1 MKSDLVRINKEMN
14 LNKVDIEEGFQNL
27 YVNILQT
34 INTMDKYEHI
44 KLTRADLIKLLGTNS
59 RNAEYLHN
67 IFVRLTGSNEIKI
80 GEKKIYGSIFSAKA
94 EKDGSYLIAVNEFY
108 KEYLFTKADIELMHK
123 AKKYSHLPLTKE
135 EAEYWYK
142 KLKEKKKF
150 LMLLNNKSI
159 KALRGKNNKI
169 IYSMLKEFAGS
180 IVQTGEHRGECF
192 RKISYK
198 EFKEM
203 LQLSETYR
211 NDNIDRLLKK
221 AQKDITELTE
231 ITVSEIKTFPEKLGR
246 GAKKEYMIIFF
257 FEKAGTKVKKK
268 LEAEKTEIDAID
280 ELLTISN
287 DGDSKKEKF
296 EEPEE
301 ITKLKMLI
309 KKQIKNRKD
318 YFELWGKLI
327 PLETEKEIYDFI
339 AENQLI
345 INFELIETP
354 DEEKTLEK

>member
-1 MKSDLVRINKEMN
+1 MVRINKEMN

-44 KLTRADLIKLLGTNS
+44 KLTKTDLIKLLGTNS
-59 RNAEYLHN
+59 KNTEYLHN

-108 KEYLFTKADIELMHK
+108 KEYLFTKADIDLMHK

-135 EAEYWYK
+135 EADYWHK

-159 KALRGKNNKI
+159 KTLRGKNNKI
-169 IYSMLKEFAGS
+169 IYSMLKEYQGS

-198 EFKEM
+198 EFKEA
-203 LQLSETYR
+203 LQLPETCR
-211 NDNIDRLLKK
+211 NDNLDRAVTK
-221 AQKDITELTE
+221 AKKDITEQTE
-231 ITVSEIKTFPEKLGR
+231 IT
-246 GAKKEYMIIFF
+246 
-257 FEKAGTKVKKK
+257 
-268 LEAEKTEIDAID
+268 
-280 ELLTISN
+280 
-287 DGDSKKEKF
+287 
-296 EEPEE
+296 
-301 ITKLKMLI
+301 ITDI
-309 KKQIKNRKD
+309 KK
-318 YFELWGKLI
+318 F
-327 PLETEKEIYDFI
+327 
-339 AENQLI
+339 
-345 INFELIETP
+345 
-354 DEEKTLEK
+354 LEK

>member
-1 MKSDLVRINKEMN
+1 
-14 LNKVDIEEGFQNL
+14 
-27 YVNILQT
+27 
-34 INTMDKYEHI
+34 
-44 KLTRADLIKLLGTNS
+44 
-59 RNAEYLHN
+59 
-67 IFVRLTGSNEIKI
+67 
-80 GEKKIYGSIFSAKA
+80 
-94 EKDGSYLIAVNEFY
+94 
-108 KEYLFTKADIELMHK
+108 MHK

-135 EAEYWYK
+135 EAEYWHK

-221 AQKDITELTE
+221 TQKDITELTE

-257 FEKAGTKVKKK
+257 FEKAGAKVKKK
-268 LEAEKTEIDAID
+268 LEAVKADVID
-280 ELLTISN
+280 ELLTVPSESE
-287 DGDSKKEKF
+287 SKKEKF
-296 EEPEE
+296 TEPEE
-301 ITKLKMLI
+301 ITQLKMLI
-309 KKQIKNRKD
+309 KKQIRSKKD

-327 PLETEKEIYDFI
+327 PLETEKEIYNFI
-339 AENQLI
+339 SENKLM
-345 INFELIETP
+345 INFELLDKRENIE
-354 DEEKTLEK
+354 D

>member
-1 MKSDLVRINKEMN
+1 MVRINKEMN

-135 EAEYWYK
+135 EAEYWHK

-257 FEKAGTKVKKK
+257 FEKAGAKVKKK
-268 LEAEKTEIDAID
+268 LEAVKADVID
-280 ELLTISN
+280 ELLTVPSESE
-287 DGDSKKEKF
+287 SKKEKF
-296 EEPEE
+296 TEPEE
-301 ITKLKMLI
+301 ITQLKMLI
-309 KKQIKNRKD
+309 KKQIRSKKD

-327 PLETEKEIYDFI
+327 PLETEKEIYNFI
-339 AENQLI
+339 SENKLM
-345 INFELIETP
+345 INFELLDERENIE
-354 DEEKTLEK
+354 D

>member
-1 MKSDLVRINKEMN
+1 MVRINKEMN

-59 RNAEYLHN
+59 KNTEYLHN

-108 KEYLFTKADIELMHK
+108 KEYLFTKADIDLMHK

-135 EAEYWYK
+135 EADYWHK

-169 IYSMLKEFAGS
+169 IYSMLKEYQGS

-198 EFKEM
+198 EFKEA
-203 LQLSETYR
+203 LQLPETCR
-211 NDNIDRLLKK
+211 NDTE
-221 AQKDITELTE
+221 QTEVTITE
-231 ITVSEIKTFPEKLGR
+231 IKKFPEKPGV
-246 GAKKEYMIIFF
+246 KKEYMIIFF
-257 FEKAGTKVKKK
+257 YEKAGVKVKKK
-268 LEAEKTEIDAID
+268 LETEKIETDTID
-280 ELLTISN
+280 ELLIVPSESE
-287 DGDSKKEKF
+287 SKKEKF
-296 EEPEE
+296 TEPKE
-301 ITKLKMLI
+301 ITQLKMLI
-309 KKQIKNRKD
+309 KKTDKKQKRL
-318 YFELWGKLI
+318 F
-327 PLETEKEIYDFI
+327 
-339 AENQLI
+339 
-345 INFELIETP
+345 
-354 DEEKTLEK
+354 

>member
-1 MKSDLVRINKEMN
+1 MHLKIFHVTYMVRINKEMN

-44 KLTRADLIKLLGTNS
+44 ILTKTDLIKLLGTNS
-59 RNAEYLHN
+59 KNTEYLHN
-67 IFVRLTGSNEIKI
+67 IFVRLTGSNEIKL

-108 KEYLFTKADIELMHK
+108 KEYLFTKADIDLMHK

-135 EAEYWYK
+135 EADYWHK

-159 KALRGKNNKI
+159 KVLRGKNNKI
-169 IYSMLKEFAGS
+169 IYSMLKEYQGS

-203 LQLSETYR
+203 LQLSENYR
-211 NDNIDRLLKK
+211 NNNIDIILKK
-221 AQKDITELTE
+221 VQKDITELTE
-231 ITVSEIKTFPEKLGR
+231 LTISGV
-246 GAKKEYMIIFF
+246 KKEYMIIFF
-257 FEKAGTKVKKK
+257 FEKAGAKVKKK
-268 LEAEKTEIDAID
+268 LEAVKADVID
-280 ELLTISN
+280 ELLTVPSESE
-287 DGDSKKEKF
+287 SKKEKF
-296 EEPEE
+296 TEPEE
-301 ITKLKMLI
+301 ITQLKMLI
-309 KKQIKNRKD
+309 KKQIRSKKD

-327 PLETEKEIYDFI
+327 PLETEEEIYNFI
-339 AENQLI
+339 SENKLM
-345 INFELIETP
+345 INFELLDERENIE
-354 DEEKTLEK
+354 D

>member
-1 MKSDLVRINKEMN
+1 MVRINKEMN

-44 KLTRADLIKLLGTNS
+44 KLTKTDLIKLLGTNS
-59 RNAEYLHN
+59 KNTEYLHN

-108 KEYLFTKADIELMHK
+108 KEYLFTKADIDLMHK

-135 EAEYWYK
+135 EAEYWHK

-150 LMLLNNKSI
+150 LMILNNKSI

-169 IYSMLKEFAGS
+169 IYSMLKEYQGS

-198 EFKEM
+198 EFKEA
-203 LQLSETYR
+203 LQLPETCR
-211 NDNIDRLLKK
+211 NDNLDRAVTK
-221 AQKDITELTE
+221 AKKDITEQTEVTITE
-231 ITVSEIKTFPEKLGR
+231 IKKFPEKPGV
-246 GAKKEYMIIFF
+246 KKEYMIIFF
-257 FEKAGTKVKKK
+257 YEKAGVKVKKK
-268 LEAEKTEIDAID
+268 LETEKIETDTID
-280 ELLTISN
+280 ELLIVPSESE
-287 DGDSKKEKF
+287 SKKEKF
-296 EEPEE
+296 TEPEE
-301 ITKLKMLI
+301 ITQLKMLI
-309 KKQIKNRKD
+309 KKQIRSKKD

-327 PLETEKEIYDFI
+327 PLETEEEIYNFI
-339 AENQLI
+339 SENKLM
-345 INFELIETP
+345 INFELLDEKENIE
-354 DEEKTLEK
+354 D

>member
-1 MKSDLVRINKEMN
+1 MVRINKEMN

-135 EAEYWYK
+135 EAEYWHK

-257 FEKAGTKVKKK
+257 FEKAGAKVKKK
-268 LEAEKTEIDAID
+268 LEAVKADVID
-280 ELLTISN
+280 ELLTVPSESE
-287 DGDSKKEKF
+287 SKKEKF
-296 EEPEE
+296 TEPEE
-301 ITKLKMLI
+301 ITQLKMLI
-309 KKQIKNRKD
+309 KKQIRSKKD

-327 PLETEKEIYDFI
+327 PLETEKEIYNFI
-339 AENQLI
+339 SENKLM
-345 INFELIETP
+345 INFELLDKRENIE
-354 DEEKTLEK
+354 D